1 MPRYLVWRCNRINIG
16 GHVKRTIVVLTA
28 VLAALGIAP
37 TANATRSTSLVVLG
51 DSYASGTGAGS
62 YQDGTAGNCWRSN
75 NSYGEQ
81 VAAGLRAAGRLGSF
95 TNVSCSGAAT
105 ADLSRPFKD
114 RPAQLDALRRG
125 TGLVLL
131 TVGTNDIDYATY
143 GGICIQADCT
153 GAPTEAI
160 LARLPQMGGNVTALL
175 TEIRKRSPYARVV
188 VVGYGRQVSASDNPP
203 GAVLDPIC
211 GEGVLTTAER
221 SQGNQ
226 VADGIDATLRAA
238 VANAAYK
245 GVNVTYASPFSRP
258 GTFEGHALCESGTPF
273 LRGFDALAPG
283 QEGPEAVFHPNQQGQ
298 AALASLVR
306 V

>member
-1 MPRYLVWRCNRINIG
+1 MGRDNIDNG
-16 GHVKRTIVVLTA
+16 GPVKRTIVVLTA
-28 VLAALGIAP
+28 VLAALGITPVAG
-37 TANATRSTSLVVLG
+37 AAYSTSLVVLG

-81 VAAGLRAAGRLGSF
+81 VANRLREEGRLGSF

-105 ADLSRPFKD
+105 ADLSQPFKD
-114 RPAQLDALRRG
+114 RPAQLDALKRD

-143 GGICIQADCT
+143 GGICVQADCT

-160 LARLPQMGGNVTALL
+160 LAKLPQMGGNVTALL
-175 TEIRKRSPYARVV
+175 TEIGKRSPYARVV
-188 VVGYGRQVSASDNPP
+188 VVGYGRQVSTSDNPP

-211 GEGVLTTAER
+211 GEGILTTAER
-221 SQGNQ
+221 GEGNK
-226 VADGIDATLRAA
+226 VADGIDATLRSAVTEAA
-238 VANAAYK
+238 RK
-245 GVNVTYASPFSRP
+245 GVKATFASPFSRP
-258 GTFEGHALCESGTPF
+258 GTFDGHALCESGTPF

-298 AALASLVR
+298 TALASLVR